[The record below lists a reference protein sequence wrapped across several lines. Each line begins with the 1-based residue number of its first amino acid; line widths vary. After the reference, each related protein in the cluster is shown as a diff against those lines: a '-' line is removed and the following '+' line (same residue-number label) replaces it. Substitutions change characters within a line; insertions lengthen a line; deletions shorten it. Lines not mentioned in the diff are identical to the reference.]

1 MFGHQEVS
9 ILCYLI
15 GVFPLIILLVG
26 PVSEFVKILVIFSL
40 IFSLFGIV
48 WVNYLVSYNSL
59 QPLINKI
66 NPERDVIWVEITKN
80 RLLTFKIARKGP
92 YGQTKGLSHGHKADV
107 IDKGDFPLRLKNGN
121 PAILTYEMMSHNVNP
136 KEAIG
141 WKQLFKKHKVSTG
154 EEAYNKAMEA
164 TNG

>member
-15 GVFPLIILLVG
+15 GIFPLIIILSAPG
-26 PVSEFVKILVIFSL
+26 SEFIKILVIFSL
-40 IFSLFGIV
+40 IFTLFGIV
-48 WVNYLVSYNSL
+48 WINYLISYNDL
-59 QPLINKI
+59 GPAINRI
-66 NPERDVIWVEITKN
+66 NPSKEIVWGDISKSNLFSFT
-80 RLLTFKIARKGP
+80 IAKKGP
-92 YGQTKGLSHGHKADV
+92 YGQTKGLRHGQKADV

-121 PAILTYEMMSHNVNP
+121 PMILTHEMMSHNVNP

-154 EEAYNKAMEA
+154 EEAYKKAME
-164 TNG
+164 GD